1 MKHSEVVSGVIGG
14 SFFAIP
20 YLALSVPFLP
30 SLAIG
35 AAAFAAGELVLKTNV
50 VETLK
55 ETNLD
60 LYHKLQKARKQNQ
73 HILDSIPKVENEE
86 LKIEL
91 NEINDTTTKI
101 IETIEKNPDK
111 EKKLKN
117 FFDYYLPVTVKLLDR
132 YDEIENQRLNSKDS
146 KKFNENTLKTIKEIN
161 SVFKKFLN
169 ILYEDDMTDTNVEIK
184 VLNSM
189 LKADGLG
196 KNEINVEEDSN
207 E

>member
-1 MKHSEVVSGVIGG
+1 M
-14 SFFAIP
+14 
-20 YLALSVPFLP
+20 
-30 SLAIG
+30 
-35 AAAFAAGELVLKTNV
+35 
-50 VETLK
+50 
-55 ETNLD
+55 
-60 LYHKLQKARKQNQ
+60 YHKLQRAKKQNS
-73 HILDSIPKVENEE
+73 HILESIPKVENEE
-86 LKIEL
+86 LRIEL

-161 SVFKKFLN
+161 SVFKQFLN
-169 ILYEDDMTDTNVEIK
+169 SLYEDDMTDANVEIK

-189 LKADGLG
+189 LKADSLG

>member
-86 LKIEL
+86 LRIEL

>member
-86 LKIEL
+86 LRIEL

-146 KKFNENTLKTIKEIN
+146 KKFNENTLKPIQEIN
-161 SVFKKFLN
+161 GVLKMLLN
-169 ILYEDDMTDTNVEIK
+169 ILYEADMTDTNVEIK

>member
-73 HILDSIPKVENEE
+73 HILDSIPKIESEE
-86 LKIEL
+86 LRIEL

>member
-73 HILDSIPKVENEE
+73 HILDSIPKVESEE
-86 LKIEL
+86 LRIEL

-196 KNEINVEEDSN
+196 KNEIYVEEDSN

>member
-73 HILDSIPKVENEE
+73 HILDSIPKVESEE
-86 LKIEL
+86 LRIEL

-161 SVFKKFLN
+161 SVYKKFLN

-184 VLNSM
+184 VLNSI
-189 LKADGLG
+189 LKLFI
-196 KNEINVEEDSN
+196 KIIF
-207 E
+207 

>member
-20 YLALSVPFLP
+20 YLALSVPFSP

-86 LKIEL
+86 LRIEL

>member
-73 HILDSIPKVENEE
+73 HILDSIPKVESEE
-86 LKIEL
+86 LRIEL

-161 SVFKKFLN
+161 SVFKQFLN
-169 ILYEDDMTDTNVEIK
+169 SLYEDDMTDANVEIK